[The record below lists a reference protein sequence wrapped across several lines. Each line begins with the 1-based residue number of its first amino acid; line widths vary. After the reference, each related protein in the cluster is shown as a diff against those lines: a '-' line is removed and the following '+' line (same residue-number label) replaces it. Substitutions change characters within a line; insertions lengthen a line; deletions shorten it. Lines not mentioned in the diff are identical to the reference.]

1 LATVRTC
8 QGLWMMSLTL
18 GDLNEV
24 PTLFVAILLEDV
36 ASSEYP

>member
-1 LATVRTC
+1 
-8 QGLWMMSLTL
+8 MSLTL

-24 PTLFVAILLEDV
+24 PTLSVAILLEDV